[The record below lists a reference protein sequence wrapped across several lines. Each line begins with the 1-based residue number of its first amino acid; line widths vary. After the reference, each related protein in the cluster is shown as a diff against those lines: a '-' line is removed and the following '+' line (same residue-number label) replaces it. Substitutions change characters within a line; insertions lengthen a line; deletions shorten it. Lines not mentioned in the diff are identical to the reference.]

1 MDLDV
6 LIPLGVCVV
15 MPVLIVWLTV
25 RARQNETNRK
35 AEVMIKA
42 IESGAEIDPNYFK
55 PAKSKTVKEKLL
67 ARFSGACITGLIG
80 VAMLVGGILASNA
93 TSWELSESPTPL
105 IVATGALLLAIGVA
119 LLVSYFL
126 GKKMM
131 AKEIAAEEAE
141 LKNKQ

>member
-1 MDLDV
+1 MDMDV

-141 LKNKQ
+141 LTNKQ

>member
-105 IVATGALLLAIGVA
+105 IVANGALLLAIGVA

>member
-1 MDLDV
+1 MDV
-6 LIPLGVCVV
+6 EILIPLGVCVV

-42 IESGAEIDPNYFK
+42 IEAGADIDPNYFK
-55 PAKSKTVKEKLL
+55 TAKNKTVKEKLL
-67 ARFSGACITGLIG
+67 DSFSGACITGLIG

-93 TSWELSESPTPL
+93 TSWELKESPTPL
-105 IVATGALLLAIGVA
+105 MVATGAVLLAIGAA

-141 LKNKQ
+141 LNNKQ

>member
-1 MDLDV
+1 MDLEI

-15 MPVLIVWLTV
+15 MPVLIVLLTV

-42 IESGAEIDPNYFK
+42 IEAGADIDPNYFK

-93 TSWELSESPTPL
+93 TSWELSESPTAL
-105 IVATGALLLAIGVA
+105 MVATGAVLLAIGVA

-141 LKNKQ
+141 LNNKQ